1 MPPSLSG
8 PPGVLHPLFPHLG
21 WGCSACPLVAWSN
34 EECGPPFVPEERG
47 ESPGQEDGACKPSLA
62 LPSGHGLQTQSSMP
76 DLGNLQMPLI

>member
-47 ESPGQEDGACKPSLA
+47 ESPGQEDGACSLA
-62 LPSGHGLQTQSSMP
+62 WHC
-76 DLGNLQMPLI
+76 PLVMACRLSPQCLTWATFKCL

>member
-34 EECGPPFVPEERG
+34 EECGPHLSRKRG
-47 ESPGQEDGACKPSLA
+47 EKALGRRMVLVSLA
-62 LPSGHGLQTQSSMP
+62 WHC
-76 DLGNLQMPLI
+76 PLVMACRLSPQCLTWATFKCL